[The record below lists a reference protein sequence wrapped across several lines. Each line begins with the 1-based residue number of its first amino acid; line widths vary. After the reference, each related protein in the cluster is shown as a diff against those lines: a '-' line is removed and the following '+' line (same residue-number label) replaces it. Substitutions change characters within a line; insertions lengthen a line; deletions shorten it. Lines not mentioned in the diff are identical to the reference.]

1 MSYFRNLD
9 KSLLPDLFKPVEP
22 EPEKQ
27 SGWRR
32 AADVPLEFASG
43 VARGVKFTADAFG
56 AENAV
61 SRGAGYV
68 DDLARGLL
76 SAQAQGE
83 DQQIAQIMAE
93 AQDKGV
99 WEQVV
104 AAAKAFAVAPGR
116 MAVNA
121 LGTSVP
127 AIGAALIPGVGQSGT
142 VARLATLGGVGA
154 VQGAGVVKGSI
165 YEAVYEAHKQDGAS
179 EEEARAA
186 AKQAQAYG
194 GGNTDSIVAG
204 AALGGA
210 ASATGAQPIIA
221 RALGRQA
228 VDAAAK
234 PGIARGVGRGILAE
248 TPLEAAQGGQEQL
261 ATNIALQREGA
272 DVPTFRGVAGSAAL
286 EGMAAAPIGG
296 VAGGIE
302 GAQAKRAAQ
311 RKAEA
316 DAALQEIGQAPD
328 IDSAVDLFTKA
339 TDIPL
344 LPAPT
349 ISVDGDGTAQ
359 TAAQRQRA
367 AQEEAAAR
375 LERAGLR
382 ETGAQ
387 GQGRNS
393 ESTARDFSEWMAQTK
408 AYPIQRAQEMAQIA
422 EQRGIRLEIV
432 PHSSGQGFTL
442 VPAAWVAGQ
451 PRSQVSKNPNES
463 ELPPARIEPLPT
475 PDVLDWL
482 EDIPAG
488 DAAEV
493 LPTGE
498 VIEEPDPVPTG
509 EATDIEPEQADTEL
523 LLTGDGMPYGTRAG
537 AFVRAKREG
546 LPPDAVVE
554 VPGGWAVKKESQGEP
569 VQPDV
574 PGTAGGAAGAAAG
587 RAPDA
592 VGSGVAVGRVAADAG
607 GGQPAPAAGAVGRGG
622 QVRAAGDGGQ
632 SDPALR
638 IKALSEQWADAVAR
652 GDAAEARR
660 INDLIVEAKKPKAAP
675 EADAQDSR
683 GLRESDRR
691 ARDVGGAAQEL
702 AAQIQGDIAENDFDA
717 DEVMPGLELFAK
729 RANVPADDLRQ
740 EVLARI
746 RKSGM
751 KRGDIKRV
759 ERALDPTKRPAAT
772 ATPTPAPAPID
783 TSPAPVEEPERGGQ
797 IAPAAGRDV
806 MPEGLSVTF
815 GGRTFKVESLN
826 DAQAKWIEFR
836 DRTGAGVSSIGNGVR
851 VTDGAGRFVARI
863 SYNGRVWDS
872 EDDGTVSGNVLA
884 EAPEPPAPEV
894 STWTDASPSA
904 RAEFERGVAERPAIQ
919 WEDEQGQRLGL
930 ESISAGIGRA
940 VGGLGDVVVS
950 IKSAPGVLPLVAE
963 VRAEYQGRLLESR
976 GVEGDAAIKAAVDE
990 YAEKIQQAR
999 ERMAARVTAD
1009 ERGLPA
1015 EAPAALEAPAPTNP
1029 PAPPAQTRP
1038 ERLIEL
1044 RKRQSVLKQLLECLG

>member
-9 KSLLPDLFKPVEP
+9 KSLLPDLFKPVQP
-22 EPEKQ
+22 EPPP
-27 SGWRR
+27 SRGLLRG
-32 AADVPLEFASG
+32 AADLGAEAVSG

-127 AIGAALIPGVGQSGT
+127 AIGAAMIPGVGQAGT
-142 VARLATLGGVGA
+142 AARLATLGGVGA
-154 VQGAGVVKGSI
+154 AQGAGVVKGSI
-165 YEAVYEAHKQDGAS
+165 YEAVYKAHKQDGAS

-186 AKQAQAYG
+186 AEQAQAYG
-194 GGNTDSIVAG
+194 GGNTDLIAGG

-210 ASATGAQPIIA
+210 ATATGAQPIIA

-228 VDAAAK
+228 VDAAVK

-272 DVPTFRGVAGSAAL
+272 NVPTWRGVAGSAAL

-316 DAALQEIGQAPD
+316 DAALTALG
-328 IDSAVDLFTKA
+328 SAGTVDEAVALATKA
-339 TDIPL
+339 TDIPVM
-344 LPAPT
+344 PT
-349 ISVDGDGTAQ
+349 PYVRDPNSAKETKARNLETLAWVRNLDRPDQ
-359 TAAQRQRA
+359 TAA
-367 AQEEAAAR
+367 
-375 LERAGLR
+375 LGL
-382 ETGAQ
+382 
-387 GQGRNS
+387 
-393 ESTARDFSEWMAQTK
+393 MA
-408 AYPIQRAQEMAQIA
+408 
-422 EQRGIRLEIV
+422 V
-432 PHSSGQGFTL
+432 
-442 VPAAWVAGQ
+442 VNN
-451 PRSQVSKNPNES
+451 PR
-463 ELPPARIEPLPT
+463 T
-475 PDVLDWL
+475 PDVLRRSASAQLDAL
-482 EDIPAG
+482 ERKARTIPTGEAAEVLPTGEATEVDPVPVPAVLEEIPAGDAAEVLPVG

-498 VIEEPDPVPTG
+498 VIEEPEALPTG
-509 EATDIEPEQADTEL
+509 EATDIEPDQADEAL
-523 LLTGDGMPYGTRAG
+523 LLTSDGMPYGTLAG
-537 AFVRAKREG
+537 ARVRAKREG
-546 LPPDAVVE
+546 LPPEAVVE
-554 VPGGWAVKKESQGEP
+554 VPGGWAVKKESDGERG
-569 VQPDV
+569 QPDV
-574 PGTAGGAAGAAAG
+574 AGTAGRPAAAGAG

-607 GGQPAPAAGAVGRGG
+607 GGQPASAAGVVGRGG
-622 QVRAAGDGGQ
+622 QVRPAGDGGE

-638 IKALSEQWADAVAR
+638 VKALSAQWADAVAR
-652 GDAAEARR
+652 GDMAEAKRL
-660 INDLIVEAKKPKAAP
+660 NDAIVEARKPP
-675 EADAQDSR
+675 EDPQQQDSR
-683 GLRESDRR
+683 GLREYDRR
-691 ARDVGGAAQEL
+691 ARDIGGAAQEL
-702 AAQIQGDIAENDFDA
+702 VAQIQGDIAENDFDA

-729 RANVPADDLRQ
+729 QANVPADDLRQ

-759 ERALDPTKRPAAT
+759 ERALDPTKRPA
-772 ATPTPAPAPID
+772 
-783 TSPAPVEEPERGGQ
+783 PAPVERPAPDAADPQFALKNELRQLQNALDGDMAPQGVPWDKQPETRKAYERSVSEIQRKLEIAAGSTTDAAALAPQAPPQGRDPEAA
-797 IAPAAGRDV
+797 APAAQPVVAAPGRDM
-806 MPEGLSVTF
+806 MPEGLTVTF
-815 GGRTFKVESLN
+815 GGRTFKVDSLE

-836 DRTGAGVSSIGNGVR
+836 DRAGAGVSEVGNGV
-851 VTDGAGRFVARI
+851 VVEDGAGRMVGRI
-863 SYNGRVWDS
+863 SYNGRIFDPADNIV
-872 EDDGTVSGNVLA
+872 A
-884 EAPEPPAPEV
+884 EAPDATPQV
-894 STWTDASPSA
+894 STWTDAPP
-904 RAEFERGVAERPAIQ
+904 PA
-919 WEDEQGQRLGL
+919 
-930 ESISAGIGRA
+930 
-940 VGGLGDVVVS
+940 
-950 IKSAPGVLPLVAE
+950 P
-963 VRAEYQGRLLESR
+963 
-976 GVEGDAAIKAAVDE
+976 
-990 YAEKIQQAR
+990 
-999 ERMAARVTAD
+999 
-1009 ERGLPA
+1009 
-1015 EAPAALEAPAPTNP
+1015 APAPTNP
-1029 PAPPAQTRP
+1029 PAPAAQTRP